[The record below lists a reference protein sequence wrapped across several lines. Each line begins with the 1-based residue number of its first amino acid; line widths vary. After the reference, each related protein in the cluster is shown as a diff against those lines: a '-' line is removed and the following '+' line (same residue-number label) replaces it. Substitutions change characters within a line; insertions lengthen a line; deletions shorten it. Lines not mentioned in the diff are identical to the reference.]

1 MVRLLPSFW
10 LVGAGLS
17 GASWVGYVSEIDI
30 LWGRGEE
37 LGLISLLQIAVR
49 LYYFFSDVYNEFAE

>member
-17 GASWVGYVSEIDI
+17 GASWMGYVSEIDI
-30 LWGRGEE
+30 LWGRGDE
-37 LGLISLLQIAVR
+37 LGLISLL
-49 LYYFFSDVYNEFAE
+49 